1 MKKTALDSALKR
13 LREARETDDECFVE
27 RYYIDQYAQEY
38 VDATIIQNT
47 HEENCEIVPDEEPRE
62 CTVIELMFL
71 KENNIVDLESSLC
84 LYYFDTD
91 GQQTGLII
99 VDKNNNMA
107 YWRNANQDPRTE
119 WQICSLAQDITDD
132 DSNFVFDGEP
142 YNI

>member
-1 MKKTALDSALKR
+1 MKKSTLDSVLKR
-13 LREARETDDECFVE
+13 LREACKTDDECFVE
-27 RYYIDQYAQEY
+27 QHYIDQHAQEY

-47 HEENCEIVPDEEPRE
+47 HEENCGIVPDEEPRE

-91 GQQTGLII
+91 GQRTGLII
-99 VDKNNNMA
+99 VDKNNNMV
-107 YWRNANQDPRTE
+107 YWRNADQDPRTK

-132 DSNFVFDGEP
+132 DGNFIFDGEP